1 MNRFYLSITLL
12 LLYAG
17 LARGQT
23 KTAFLMAAEEAYV
36 ESNYYAALSHYLEA
50 YEFDTTDIA
59 VNHGIAESAR
69 MFNSY
74 NLAEKHYQ
82 KVQDLDGDNTYPED
96 VFWLAD
102 ARHKLGNYDGA
113 KLQYIF
119 YQTEFGGDDAY
130 LSQRAE
136 KEIKAC
142 EWASEL
148 RNNPRPNVT
157 IQRLGDGINTEY
169 SEFAGIREDEGLYFS
184 SLRFDEMEPE
194 ELPRKLISKILLTTD
209 DTTADTLQGELNKDD
224 LFSAHSTFNKDKTKI
239 YFTLCE
245 YVQGSDI
252 RCDLYE
258 SDVTGIN
265 QFGTPQKLNESINAE
280 GFTSTQPTYAYNNVT
295 GTERVY
301 FVSDRE
307 GGEGKLDI
315 WYFSITPNGG
325 YSVAMKLPNINTVE
339 NDITPYYHSPTRT
352 LYFSSEGY
360 RSMGGYDVYKSK
372 ETAGT
377 FTEPDHL
384 GVPVNSSYNDIY
396 YSVDSDGDQ
405 GYFSSNRF
413 GSNYIDQP
421 QEACCYDIYKADIE
435 EVALK
440 LNAKTFVKQGLDSLE
455 NATVQLYDAETGEL
469 LAEVKTVEGIDH
481 EFDLEPDRDY
491 MIIGK
496 KENFKSDTIQ
506 LSTKDM
512 YTSETI
518 SRNLFLEIEQVCL
531 DLDVF
536 DKDTQGELDNAT
548 VTITDLTDPTAEDII
563 VNTADSN
570 RVVVCLDPNKSYRVT
585 IEREGYETETF
596 VIDENTTN
604 DGGVIKRTIF
614 MDKRDLNIFLPAFLY
629 FDNDRPNRKTLSET
643 TTKTYTDT
651 YNPYISRKGYF
662 IQRAGRNSTN
672 KQAEEQRMDD
682 FFEFDVK
689 GGYAKLYLFLNEL
702 TSKLNEGYSFEILVK
717 GHASPLA
724 PSEYNK
730 RLSKRRIAS
739 VRNELT
745 KYNDGLLIP
754 YMDSSQLII
763 TDVSYGEEQA
773 PGDIDDKPSNQTA
786 SVYSVEAS
794 RERRVEIIKIR
805 STRRN

>member
-1 MNRFYLSITLL
+1 MNRYYLSIVLL

-36 ESNYYAALSHYLEA
+36 QSDYYTALSHYLEA
-50 YEFDTTDIA
+50 YEFDSTDIA

-69 MFNSY
+69 KFNSY
-74 NLAEKHYQ
+74 TLAQKHYQ
-82 KVQDLDGDNTYPED
+82 KVQDIDSDNNYPED

-102 ARHKLGNYDGA
+102 AKHHLGDYEGA

-119 YQTEFGGDDAY
+119 YQTEFAGDDPY
-130 LSQRAE
+130 LSARAE

-148 RNNPRPNVT
+148 RNNPRPNVK
-157 IQRLGDGINTEY
+157 IQRLGDGINTAY

-184 SLRFDEMEPE
+184 SLRFDEKEPE
-194 ELPRKLISKILLTTD
+194 SLPRKLISKILLTTD
-209 DTTADTLQGELNKDD
+209 DATADTIQGEINKDD

-239 YFTLCE
+239 FFTLCE
-245 YVQGSDI
+245 YVNGVDI

-265 QFGTPQKLNESINAE
+265 QFSAPQKLNESINAE
-280 GFTSTQPTYAYNNVT
+280 GFTSTQPAYAYNNIT
-295 GTERVY
+295 GSERVY

-315 WYFSITPNGG
+315 WYFSITNGV
-325 YSVAMKLPNINTVE
+325 YSLPMMLPNINTAE
-339 NDITPYYHSPTRT
+339 NDITPYYHSITRT

-372 ETAGT
+372 ESTDSFG
-377 FTEPDHL
+377 EPDHM
-384 GVPVNSSYNDIY
+384 GVPINSSYNDIY
-396 YSVDSDGDQ
+396 YSVDKDGDQ
-405 GYFSSNRF
+405 AYFSSNRF
-413 GSNYIDQP
+413 GSNYVDDP

-440 LNAKTFVKQGLDSLE
+440 LNAKTFVKPELDSLE

-469 LAEVKTVEGIDH
+469 IAEVNTANGNDH

-531 DLDVF
+531 DLDIL
-536 DKDTQGELDNAT
+536 DRDSKEGLDNAT
-548 VTITDLTDPTAEDII
+548 VTITDLTDPNAPDII
-563 VNTADSN
+563 VNSADSN

-585 IEREGYETETF
+585 IDREGYEPETF
-596 VIDENTTN
+596 IIDENTTS

-629 FDNDRPNRKTLSET
+629 FDNDRPNRKSYAET
-643 TTKTYTDT
+643 TTKSYTDT
-651 YNPYISRKGYF
+651 YNPYIGRKDYF
-662 IQRAGRNSTN
+662 VRRAARNS
-672 KQAEEQRMDD
+672 EEQRMID

-739 VRNELT
+739 IRNELS
-745 KYNDGLLIP
+745 KYNGGILLP
-754 YMDSSQLII
+754 FMDSNQLVI

-773 PGDIDDKPSNQTA
+773 PPGINDKPSNQTA

-805 STRRN
+805 STRIKK

>member
-1 MNRFYLSITLL
+1 MNRFYLSILLL

-23 KTAFLMAAEEAYV
+23 KNAFMLAAEEAYV

-69 MFNSY
+69 KFNSY
-74 NLAEKHYQ
+74 SLAEKHYQ
-82 KVQDLDGDNTYPED
+82 KVQDLDSDNAYSED
-96 VFWLAD
+96 VFWLAN
-102 ARHKLGNYDGA
+102 AKHQLGDYDGA

-119 YQTEFGGDDAY
+119 YQTEFGGDDPY

-142 EWASEL
+142 EWAAEL
-148 RNNPRPNVT
+148 RNNPRPNVK
-157 IQRLGDGINTEY
+157 IQRLGDGINTEF
-169 SEFAGIREDEGLYFS
+169 SEFAGIKEDEGLYFS

-194 ELPRKLISKILLTTD
+194 ELPRKLISKILLTSD
-209 DTTADTLQGELNKDD
+209 DATADTLQGELNKDD

-239 YFTLCE
+239 FFTLCE
-245 YVQGSDI
+245 YVKGADI

-258 SDVTGIN
+258 SAVTGIN
-265 QFGTPQKLNESINAE
+265 QFGPPEKLNESINAE
-280 GFTSTQPTYAYNNVT
+280 GFTSTQPAYAYNEVT
-295 GTERVY
+295 GSERVY

-307 GGEGKLDI
+307 GGEGGLDI
-315 WYFSITPNGG
+315 YYFSITPNGA
-325 YSVAMKLPNINTVE
+325 YSLPMNVSNVNTAE
-339 NDITPYYHSPTRT
+339 NDITPFYHSETRT

-372 ETAGT
+372 ESAGE
-377 FTEPDHL
+377 FREPDHM
-384 GVPVNSSYNDIY
+384 GVPVNSSYHDIY

-405 GYFSSNRF
+405 GYFSSNRL
-413 GSNYIDQP
+413 GSHYVDDP

-435 EVALK
+435 EVELK
-440 LNAKTFVKQGLDSLE
+440 LNAKTFIKQGLDSLE

-469 LAEVKTVEGIDH
+469 LAEVVTANGIDH
-481 EFDLEPDRDY
+481 MFDLEPDREY

-496 KENFKSDTIQ
+496 KDNFKPDTIQ

-512 YTSETI
+512 YTTETI
-518 SRNLFLEIEQVCL
+518 SRNLFLELDQVIL
-531 DLDVF
+531 DLDIF
-536 DKDTQGELDNAT
+536 DEEFQGELNEAT
-548 VTITDLTDPTAEDII
+548 ITITDLSDPNAEDII
-563 VNTADSN
+563 INAGDSHN
-570 RVVVCLDPNKSYRVT
+570 VQIPLDPNKTYKVT

-596 VIDENTTN
+596 IIDENTTN
-604 DGGVIKRTIF
+604 DSGVIKRKVYLE
-614 MDKRDLNIFLPAFLY
+614 KRDLNIFLPALLY
-629 FDNDRPNRKTLSET
+629 FDNDRPNRKTISET

-651 YNPYISRKGYF
+651 YNPYINRKAYF
-662 IQRAGRNSTN
+662 VQRAGLNSSDR
-672 KQAEEQRMDD
+672 QVEEQRMDD

-689 GGYAKLYLFLNEL
+689 GGYAKLNLFLNEL
-702 TSKLNEGYSFEILVK
+702 ESKLNEGYTFEILVK

-730 RLSKRRIAS
+730 ALSKRRIAS
-739 VRNELT
+739 VRNELS
-745 KYNDGLLIP
+745 KYNGGTLMSF
-754 YMDSSQLII
+754 MDSNQLVI

-773 PGDIDDKPSNQTA
+773 PGGINDKPSNQTA

-805 STRRN
+805 STRNK

>member
-1 MNRFYLSITLL
+1 MNRFYFSILLL

-50 YEFDTTDIA
+50 YEFDSTDIA
-59 VNHGIAESAR
+59 VNHGVAESAR
-69 MFNSY
+69 KFNSY

-82 KVQDLDGDNTYPED
+82 KVQDLDSNNKYPED

-102 ARHKLGNYDGA
+102 ARHHLGDYDGA

-119 YQTEFGGDDAY
+119 YQTEFGGDDPY

-157 IQRLGDGINTEY
+157 IQRLGEGINTEY
-169 SEFAGIREDEGLYFS
+169 SEFAGIKEDEGLYFS
-184 SLRFDEMEPE
+184 SLRFEEMEPE
-194 ELPRKLISKILLTTD
+194 ELPRKLISKIMLTTD
-209 DTTADTLQGELNKDD
+209 DATADTLQVEFNKDN

-239 YFTLCE
+239 FFTLCE
-245 YVQGSDI
+245 YYNGVDI

-258 SDVTGIN
+258 SNVTGIN
-265 QFGTPQKLNESINAE
+265 QFDTPVKLDESINAE
-280 GFTSTQPTYAYNNVT
+280 GFTTTQPAYAYNEVT
-295 GTERVY
+295 GSERVY

-315 WYFSITPNGG
+315 WYFSITPNGA
-325 YSVAMKLPNINTVE
+325 YSLAMKLDNINTPE
-339 NDITPYYHSPTRT
+339 NDITPFYHSNTRT

-372 ETAGT
+372 ESAGT
-377 FTEPDHL
+377 FREPDHM
-384 GVPVNSSYNDIY
+384 GVPINSSYNDIY
-396 YSVDSDGDQ
+396 YSVNADEDQ

-413 GSNYIDQP
+413 GSNYVDEP

-435 EVALK
+435 EVDLK
-440 LNAKTFVKQGLDSLE
+440 LNAKTFAKQGLDSLE
-455 NATVQLYDAETGEL
+455 NVIVQLIDAETGEL
-469 LAEVKTVEGIDH
+469 LAEVVTRDGIDH
-481 EFDLEPDRDY
+481 LFELEPDRDY

-518 SRNLFLEIEQVCL
+518 SRNLFLEIDQVIL

-536 DKDTQGELDNAT
+536 DMDSKEELTNAT
-548 VTITDLTDPTAEDII
+548 VTITDLSDPNAEDII
-563 VNTADSN
+563 INITDGNNVQIP
-570 RVVVCLDPNKSYRVT
+570 LDPKKPYR
-585 IEREGYETETF
+585 ISIDREGYETETF
-596 VIDENTTN
+596 TIDENTTN
-604 DGGVIKRTIF
+604 DGGVIKRKVF
-614 MDKRDLNIFLPAFLY
+614 LEKRDLNIFLPAFLY
-629 FDNDRPNRKTLSET
+629 FDNDRPDRKTISET

-651 YNPYISRKGYF
+651 YNPYIGRKDYF
-662 IQRAGRNSTN
+662 VQRAGRNSNNSQT
-672 KQAEEQRMDD
+672 EEQRMDD

-689 GGYAKLYLFLNEL
+689 GGYAKLNMFLNEL
-702 TSKLNEGYSFEILVK
+702 NSKLNEGYTFEILVK
-717 GHASPLA
+717 GYASPLA

-730 RLSKRRIAS
+730 ALSKRRIS
-739 VRNELT
+739 SIRNELS
-745 KYNDGLLIP
+745 KYNGGILMP
-754 YMDSSQLII
+754 FMDSNQLMI
-763 TDVSYGEEQA
+763 TDVSYGEDQA
-773 PGDIDDKPSNQTA
+773 PGGINDKPSNQTA

-805 STRRN
+805 STRNN